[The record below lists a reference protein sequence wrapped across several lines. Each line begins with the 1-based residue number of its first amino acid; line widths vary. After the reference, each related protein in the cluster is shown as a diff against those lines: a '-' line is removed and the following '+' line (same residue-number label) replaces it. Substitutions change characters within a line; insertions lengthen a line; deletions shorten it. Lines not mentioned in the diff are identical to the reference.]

1 MKEGACNSTYN
12 QDNKESIFQ
21 PRWDMLFIIEWNIFM
36 FAVDFLSYT
45 VQGVTLGFEMYLFQ
59 NYRVPINVEKKI
71 QLIV

>member
-1 MKEGACNSTYN
+1 
-12 QDNKESIFQ
+12 
-21 PRWDMLFIIEWNIFM
+21 MLFIIEWNIFM

-71 QLIV
+71 QLCNNIQILFCKPYF